1 MADKELQVS
10 YFALVTRKGRQGG
23 LFRRVR
29 CDDPPRDYFE
39 KVDGDGEWVADGDL
53 ARYLFKGE
61 EGAELI
67 TQREAEA
74 WYRELFR
81 SPMPPPVV
89 DWWHCCSPG
98 RVEAG

>member
-1 MADKELQVS
+1 MADNGINIS

-89 DWWHCCSPG
+89 DWWHSCSPG